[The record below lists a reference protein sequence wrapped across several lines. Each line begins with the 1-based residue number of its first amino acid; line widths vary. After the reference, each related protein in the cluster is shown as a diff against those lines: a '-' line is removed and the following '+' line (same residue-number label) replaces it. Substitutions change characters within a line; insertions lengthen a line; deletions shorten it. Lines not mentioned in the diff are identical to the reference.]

1 MTTNTLTL
9 SDNLTVTLT
18 RDYERSDHFVTLPAT
33 GLPETGQA
41 HALADALRAFG
52 LEAMPDQECPWDFA
66 EDGLRVYCA
75 ELAA

>member
-41 HALADALRAFG
+41 RALADALRAFG
-52 LEAMPDQECPWDFA
+52 LEAMTDEECPWDFA
-66 EDGLRVYCA
+66 DDGLRVYCA